1 MKAATIILLVFAA
14 LLPAPAFPASGL
26 FPWFAESPA
35 ERLEEEFVA
44 VGEKVGPAVVT
55 IITTAV
61 WRDPETDEFLRYFF
75 GIPGRSYAEEGLGS
89 GVIIDP
95 KGYILTNQH
104 VLDHAREILVRLP
117 DGREFPAVLT
127 GADETYDLAVIK
139 IEARDLPAA
148 PLGDSDRVRIGQWA
162 IAIGNPFGAVVDN
175 PQPTLTVGVVSAL
188 DRRIRAPRSRAP
200 EYYEGLIQTDA
211 AINPGNSGGPLTN
224 LKGEVIGIN
233 TAIFSTSGGYQGIG
247 FAIPINRAKA
257 ILDDLKS
264 GREVVRGWLGVWVQP
279 VTEAMRSS
287 FASPDLQGA
296 LVHRVEPGSP
306 AEKAGIIPGDIIRA
320 FNGSPVLEPADLVGK
335 IKYARAGAN
344 AEIEILRNGKSQTI
358 RACLEAKEGA
368 AVPPAG
374 DAAPLRVSWRGLSV
388 EAVADGEASGVR
400 IGRVGRESA
409 AAALGLR
416 PGDLID
422 EVNRQAVGSLKDF
435 ERLAAEASGPAL
447 VHTSRG
453 YVVLPEE

>member
-1 MKAATIILLVFAA
+1 MKRSA
-14 LLPAPAFPASGL
+14 LISLALTLSLSARAFPASGL
-26 FPWFAESPA
+26 LSFFKESPA
-35 ERLEEEFVA
+35 KTLETEFVA

-75 GIPGRSYAEEGLGS
+75 GVPGRSYAQEGLGS

-95 KGYILTNQH
+95 AGYILTNQH
-104 VLDHAREILVRLP
+104 VIDNAQEILVRLP
-117 DGREFPAVLT
+117 DGREFPASLT

-139 IEARDLPAA
+139 IEASDLPAA
-148 PLGDSDRVRIGQWA
+148 PLGDSDRVKIGQWA

-175 PQPTLTVGVVSAL
+175 PQPSLTVGVVSAL
-188 DRRIRAPRSRAP
+188 ERRIRSPRARAP
-200 EYYEGLIQTDA
+200 ECYEGLIQTDA

-233 TAIFSTSGGYQGIG
+233 TAIFSTSGGYQGVG

-257 ILDDLKS
+257 ILEDLKN

-296 LVHRVEPGSP
+296 LVHRVEAGSP
-306 AEKAGIIPGDIIRA
+306 AETAGIIPGDIIRS
-320 FNGSPVLEPADLVGK
+320 FNGAPVLAPSDLVGK
-335 IKYARAGAN
+335 IKYARAGMT
-344 AEIEILRNGKSQTI
+344 AEIEVLRDGKI
-358 RACLEAKEGA
+358 RKIEASLEPKEGLSASARESPA
-368 AVPPAG
+368 AA
-374 DAAPLRVSWRGLSV
+374 RVSWRGLTL
-388 EAVADGEASGVR
+388 EDARMAEGGGVR
-400 IGRVGRESA
+400 IGRIARDSA

-416 PGDLID
+416 SGDAID
-422 EVNRQAVGSLKDF
+422 EINRQPVATLREFQRV
-435 ERLAAEASGPAL
+435 AEAVRGPAL

-453 YVVLPEE
+453 YLILPED